1 MNWSRKKYNV
11 RLENGDEE
19 SVTGISNGLFG
30 LSADGVL
37 THLQT
42 GYRVAR
48 FLDQQSGK
56 AAGDYLTV
64 VYAEEFNALNKA
76 FSKSMT
82 YDQYRS
88 LSEAAD
94 LNAKINDDRDF
105 NRQIAATG
113 VERGSGNS

>member
-1 MNWSRKKYNV
+1 MNWSPKKYKV
-11 RLENGDEE
+11 QLENGDQE
-19 SVTGISNGLFG
+19 SVTGISNELFG
-30 LSADGVL
+30 LSAAGVL
-37 THLQT
+37 THLKT

-48 FLDQQSGK
+48 FPDQAAGR

-94 LNAKINDDRDF
+94 LNARINDDRDF

>member
-1 MNWSRKKYNV
+1 MNWSRKKYKV
-11 RLENGDEE
+11 QLENGDEE

-30 LSADGVL
+30 LSDAGVL

-48 FLDQQSGK
+48 FPDQAAGK

-105 NRQIAATG
+105 NRQLAAAGIERTG
-113 VERGSGNS
+113 DNQ